1 MNLTKR
7 QMELVESAIAIIAEQ
22 GMERLTTKNLAAAI
36 GVTEAALY
44 RHFSSKNELMRMV
57 LSYFEK
63 LSTNVL
69 EEIRIAGLDPT
80 ESIRRFVLDRYK
92 LFSGKPALAKVM
104 FSEEIFTSF
113 PAFSDHYQKIMH
125 KHKSEVVAYILRGQ
139 AEHLIRQ
146 NMDANQIFRIVV
158 GSMRFTVMQWNLS
171 GQHFDLMAEGSAL
184 LDTIIELIEVKQ

>member
-7 QMELVESAIAIIAEQ
+7 QMELVESAIRIIAEQ
-22 GMERLTTKNLAAAI
+22 GLDKLTTKNLASAI

-44 RHFSSKNELMRMV
+44 RHFKSKNDLMRMI

-63 LSTNVL
+63 LSCQVL
-69 EEIRIAGLDPT
+69 DDIRTGGLDPV
-80 ESIRRFVLDRYK
+80 ESVRRFVLDRYK

-104 FSEEIFTSF
+104 FSEEIFTST
-113 PAFSDHYQKIMH
+113 PAFTDHYQMIMH

-139 AEHLIRQ
+139 SEQLIRQ

-158 GSMRFTVMQWNLS
+158 GSMRFIVMQWNLS
-171 GQHFDLMAEGSAL
+171 RQVFDLEAEGTAL